1 MACDREGKSFG
12 LTVRAAH
19 LAIAASCNTK
29 GTTSLFVFAVNE
41 NVNENPWLF
50 VGPASWASLMPRVQW
65 FLVERARPSGAL
77 IQKYLSTTIPH
88 GEFDQNNGRK
98 PHEVFAVGGP

>member
-1 MACDREGKSFG
+1 MLKPNLRVSDMNC
-12 LTVRAAH
+12 TRAVCMVMP
-19 LAIAASCNTK
+19 AAAFEL
-29 GTTSLFVFAVNE
+29 GRRVE

-50 VGPASWASLMPRVQW
+50 VGPASWASLMPRVQR

-98 PHEVFAVGGP
+98 PHEVVAVGGP